1 MVLFR
6 LLFHRD
12 HHQHHLNIST
22 TTFMGVAV
30 VYCRHIKHNQIES
43 SPSRESESR

>member
-12 HHQHHLNIST
+12 HRQHHFNIST

-30 VYCRHIKHNQIES
+30 VVLSTYQA
-43 SPSRESESR
+43 